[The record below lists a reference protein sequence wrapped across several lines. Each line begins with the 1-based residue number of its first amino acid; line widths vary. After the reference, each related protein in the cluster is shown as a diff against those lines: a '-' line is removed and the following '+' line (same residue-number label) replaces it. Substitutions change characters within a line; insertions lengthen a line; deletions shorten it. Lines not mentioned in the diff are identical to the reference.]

1 MSFCG
6 FRAASDTFILLLLQF
21 GPGVFPPSRLQI
33 KVFRLTKTDWP
44 KAPLTTVDLQMLHGL
59 LVDWCH
65 NNDCDPDSDRGQVA
79 ARALVDWHEFAIHDA
94 AELAKLMRDEDLAT
108 RT

>member
-1 MSFCG
+1 
-6 FRAASDTFILLLLQF
+6 
-21 GPGVFPPSRLQI
+21 
-33 KVFRLTKTDWP
+33 
-44 KAPLTTVDLQMLHGL
+44 MLHGL

-79 ARALVDWHEFAIHDA
+79 ARALVDWHEFGIHDA
-94 AELAKLMRDEDLAT
+94 AELAKLMRDEDLAA